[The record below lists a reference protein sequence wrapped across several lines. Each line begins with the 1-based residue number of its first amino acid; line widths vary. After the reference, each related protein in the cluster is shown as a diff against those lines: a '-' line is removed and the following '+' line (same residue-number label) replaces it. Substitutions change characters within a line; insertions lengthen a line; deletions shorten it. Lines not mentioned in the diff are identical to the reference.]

1 MTTDQRRHVRA
12 FAFFSALL
20 RPWMLLLLR
29 FRGERIPDPGGPVFV
44 LCNHNTDL
52 DCILVGLSARRQ
64 IYFVATETV
73 ARMGFLGKLVMRYF
87 DPILHRKGVQG
98 AATVRSIL
106 ERIRAG
112 FSVALFPEGNRSFNG
127 QTCPIPPATGK
138 LARMCGATL
147 ITYRLTG
154 GYLTSPRWGRGL
166 RRGRMTGKVVGVYSP
181 EVLRAMSAHEVQTA
195 IEQDLWTDA
204 YEEQNAGAVRFRG
217 KARAEFLESMLFRC
231 PQCRSFGTLHS
242 RKHRLTCECGL
253 EAVFTETGMLETADG
268 TQYSVTELDRLQ
280 QESLSDLPD
289 DGCLFSDEVNLR
301 TVGKDHSLI
310 SERTVTLRAF
320 RDRLEPGTPMPLD
333 EIDGVSI
340 VQRNRLLL
348 YPKQFD
354 GHLEITGVPSFN
366 ALKYLYLFRQT
377 RPSVNGSL

>member
-1 MTTDQRRHVRA
+1 MTRDQRRHVRA

-20 RPWMLLLLR
+20 RPAMRLLLR

-64 IYFVATETV
+64 IYFVATETIV
-73 ARMGFLGKLVMRYF
+73 RMGLLGKLVKRYF

-98 AATVRSIL
+98 AATVRAIL

-166 RRGRMTGKVVGVYSP
+166 RRGKMTGAVVGVYSP
-181 EVLRAMSAHEVQTA
+181 ETLKAMSAGEVQA
-195 IEQDLWTDA
+195 LIERDLWTDA
-204 YEEQNAGAVRFRG
+204 YEEQKSAPVPFRG
-217 KARAEFLESMLFRC
+217 GRNPWNLPC
-231 PQCRSFGTLHS
+231 P
-242 RKHRLTCECGL
+242 
-253 EAVFTETGMLETADG
+253 
-268 TQYSVTELDRLQ
+268 
-280 QESLSDLPD
+280 
-289 DGCLFSDEVNLR
+289 
-301 TVGKDHSLI
+301 
-310 SERTVTLRAF
+310 
-320 RDRLEPGTPMPLD
+320 
-333 EIDGVSI
+333 EI
-340 VQRNRLLL
+340 
-348 YPKQFD
+348 F
-354 GHLEITGVPSFN
+354 H
-366 ALKYLYLFRQT
+366 
-377 RPSVNGSL
+377 RPS